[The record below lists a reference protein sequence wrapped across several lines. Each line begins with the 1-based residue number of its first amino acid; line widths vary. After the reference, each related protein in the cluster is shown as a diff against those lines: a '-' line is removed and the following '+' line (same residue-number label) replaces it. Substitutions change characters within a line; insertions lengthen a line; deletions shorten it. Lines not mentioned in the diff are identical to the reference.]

1 MKKRSARL
9 KKILSVAV
17 AEERSLGLQTGR
29 AQKKMLSEK
38 HKLGELNA
46 YRQNYAA
53 RARSATALSSA
64 HFKDY
69 QNFLSRL
76 DQAVRSQQQV
86 VTDSEK
92 NLELHRRRWLVKRQ
106 RVESLERVQERYRQQ
121 ELAHA
126 DRMEQRTLDDL
137 PGAAPLYDK
146 DQ

>member
-1 MKKRSARL
+1 MKKRSTRL
-9 KKILSVAV
+9 QKILSVAE
-17 AEERSLGLQTGR
+17 AEERNLGMQTGR
-29 AQKKMLSEK
+29 AQKKLLEENR
-38 HKLGELNA
+38 KLGELNA

-69 QNFLSRL
+69 QNFLARL
-76 DQAVRSQQQV
+76 DQAARSQQQV
-86 VTDSEK
+86 VNDCEK

-106 RVESLERVQERYRQQ
+106 RVESLERVQERYREQ
-121 ELAHA
+121 ENARA
-126 DRMEQRTLDDL
+126 DRIEQRTLDDL